1 MENKVGNFFLIG
13 LMGSGK
19 TTVGKQLALRM
30 HKQFYDS
37 DHEIVAR
44 MGVSITTIFEIEGEE
59 KFRER
64 ESQVIKDL
72 TLQHNIVLAT
82 GGGAVLQENNRRNLQ
97 KNGIVIYLHASVE
110 TILERTR
117 FDRSRPLLQTENPGQ
132 KIQELYTQRDPLYRE
147 IADIVIDANEVFLP
161 NLIKKVTLAIE
172 QYQHNKGTK

>member
-64 ESQVIKDL
+64 ESQVLADL
-72 TLQHNIVLAT
+72 AQKHNIVLAT
-82 GGGAVLQENNRRNLQ
+82 GGGIILREANRHHLQ
-97 KNGIVIYLHASVE
+97 KSGIVIYLHANVD

-117 FDRSRPLLQTENPGQ
+117 FDRSRPLLQTENPAQ

-147 IADIVIDANEVFLP
+147 IADIIIDANEVFLP